1 MAKNEGG
8 RETRPGLTKLVFIT
22 WFFFDSREK
31 LSEIRW
37 LYIIFKYGWETVPV
51 DNNQFKQYDTLA
63 FLMNDYSIQM
73 SDNTGSTTE
82 SAVDKGSADNTGST
96 TESAIDKGSADNTE
110 STTDSAAD
118 KPTNNPANH
127 SSQDLNQDLHEY
139 VILIKFLLQ

>member
-1 MAKNEGG
+1 M
-8 RETRPGLTKLVFIT
+8 I
-22 WFFFDSREK
+22 FFDSREK

-37 LYIIFKYGWETVPV
+37 LYIIFQYGWETVPV

-96 TESAIDKGSADNTE
+96 TESAIDKGSADNTG